1 MRLRPMLQDAEK
13 NLKSNNQNIAVNI
26 PLMSIVCLT
35 VFVCIGRDTLSEGF
49 ASARVATVVNVQR
62 LAGFRRDLR
71 DLFILASNIPFYGFR
86 LESN

>member
-1 MRLRPMLQDAEK
+1 MRLRLTLQDVVK
-13 NLKSNNQNIAVNI
+13 TLKLNNQNIAVNI

-49 ASARVATVVNVQR
+49 ASARIATVVNVQR
-62 LAGFRRDLR
+62 LTGFSRDLR
-71 DLFILASNIPFYGFR
+71 NVFILASNIPFYGFR